1 MKNGGVMIENKVAL
15 VANGWPDIGRETWKS
30 IKRFILPIVA
40 MAALTFGV
48 ISVVLSQPR
57 HEATSP
63 PSPPPAS
70 SCAQT
75 VAVVGLVEISTEYIS
90 VGREIAACVANLF
103 IAV

>member
-1 MKNGGVMIENKVAL
+1 MIENKVAF

-40 MAALTFGV
+40 MAALTFGI
-48 ISVVLSQPR
+48 ISVVRSQPR

-70 SCAQT
+70 SYAQR
-75 VAVVGLVEISTEYIS
+75 VA
-90 VGREIAACVANLF
+90 
-103 IAV
+103 AVLIFLDA

>member
-1 MKNGGVMIENKVAL
+1 MIENKVAL
-15 VANGWPDIGRETWKS
+15 VADLWPEIGRETWKS

-48 ISVVLSQPR
+48 ISVVRSQPK

-70 SCAQT
+70 SY
-75 VAVVGLVEISTEYIS
+75 G
-90 VGREIAACVANLF
+90 
-103 IAV
+103 